1 MVDDEPT
8 GDTKQTVRI
17 VLGFVLLF
25 GFCARAATYKAPL
38 LDHHAW
44 RQADT
49 AAIARNFYREGLNPL
64 YPQIDQR
71 GDQPFGYVETG
82 LELFAFL
89 AAVLA
94 VPVGFTPEIGR
105 LLSAL
110 LFVCSCFMVWRFVK
124 RRYGDECGIVA
135 AFLYAF
141 GFPLLLWAERSF
153 MNESLLVCLS
163 IASLLVAQRYL
174 ARRRSRDLLWLILAT
189 SLVGAIKLPYL
200 IVWAP
205 IAGLF
210 LEADGSRAWRGP
222 LVLMMFANLV
232 VAGGWYWHAHQ
243 LAGVTGLSFG
253 MTDKLFDPAVVFSLS
268 FPQVIASRLVKDIL
282 GPVGVAGALSG
293 LYYGVRGRRWCELL
307 GTAGFVAY
315 LVLVAG
321 GNSIHD
327 YYQLALMPVAPSLVS
342 FGLLRLVD
350 AFAASPE
357 RRRRAL
363 ATALGVAALATFIR
377 SASAHSLYEYATSDV
392 ELCRAI
398 GAVSSPDERVVI
410 LGTSDPKLL
419 FCVDRKGWLVP
430 SPMAEEVLH
439 PIWKAGG
446 RLVVV
451 PKSLPDDT
459 STRRFLAESGSPVIS
474 TLDADVIRLTAPP
487 GEAK

>member
-1 MVDDEPT
+1 MVHDEPT
-8 GDTKQTVRI
+8 DGMKQTARI

-71 GDQPFGYVETG
+71 GDQRFGYVETG

-89 AAVLA
+89 VAALA
-94 VPVGFTPEIGR
+94 RLVGFTPEIGR

-110 LFVCSCFMVWRFVK
+110 LFVCSCLMMWRFV
-124 RRYGDECGIVA
+124 RHRYGEECGIVA

-163 IASLLVAQRYL
+163 IASLLSAQRYL
-174 ARRRSRDLLWLILAT
+174 EQRRGRDLLWLILGT

-210 LEADGSRAWRGP
+210 LEVDGSRAWRGP
-222 LVLMMFANLV
+222 LLLMMFANLV
-232 VAGGWYWHAHQ
+232 AAGAWYWHAHQ
-243 LAGVTGLSFG
+243 LATITGLSFG
-253 MTDKLFDPAVVFSLS
+253 MTDKLFDPAVVFSMS
-268 FPQVIASRLVKDIL
+268 FPRVMASRLMKDIL
-282 GPVGVAGALSG
+282 GPVGVVGALGG
-293 LYYGVRGRRWCELL
+293 LWYGLRERRWCEAF
-307 GTAGFVAY
+307 GIAGFVAY

-321 GNSIHD
+321 GNYIHD
-327 YYQLALMPVAPSLVS
+327 YYQLAVMPVAPSLVS
-342 FGLLRLVD
+342 FGVLRLVD
-350 AFAASPE
+350 AFATSPE
-357 RRRRAL
+357 RRRRWL
-363 ATALGVAALATFIR
+363 ATALGVAALATFVR
-377 SASAHSLYEYATSDV
+377 SASAHSWYEYAPGDV
-392 ELCRAI
+392 ELCRSI
-398 GAVSSPDERVVI
+398 GTASVSEERVAM

-419 FCVDRKGWLVP
+419 FCADRKGWLLPAPVDEQ
-430 SPMAEEVLH
+430 ALHRIWEEG
-439 PIWKAGG
+439 A

-451 PKSLPDDT
+451 PKTLPGDE
-459 STRRFLAESGSPVIS
+459 SARAFLAASGSQVIS
-474 TLDADVIRLTAPP
+474 TLDADVFRLAPP
-487 GEAK
+487 PGPSK